1 MKNIGGLLAFLGVFA
16 IVLDFMG
23 RVPTV
28 LMWIYNWG
36 DGVAW
41 IIKIAFVVLG
51 GLLYLAGSMG
61 SSDGEAPE

>member
-1 MKNIGGLLAFLGVFA
+1 MKNIGGLMAFLGVFA

-23 RVPTV
+23 RVPTL

-41 IIKIAFVVLG
+41 GIKIALVVIG
-51 GLLYLAGSMG
+51 GLLFFLGSAGE
-61 SSDGEAPE
+61 GEDQAPE